1 MIINFMIIIIIIE
14 NGKCYDVSVP
24 RSLHTRHIQKW
35 QMSSLRD
42 LNSVVDRLG
51 HAP

>member
-1 MIINFMIIIIIIE
+1 MVIIIIIIE
-14 NGKCYDVSVP
+14 NG
-24 RSLHTRHIQKW
+24 
-35 QMSSLRD
+35 MSSLRD